1 MRMRFFWSCMERV
14 TSWCFMGQFLICAI
28 LVLDVMLKVSA
39 NSEGDALNFLK
50 NRLTDPAGVLQS
62 WDSTLV
68 NPCTWFHDT
77 CSNDNSVIR
86 IREIRQKYDM
96 VTYLLEYIYYPDQ
109 IALHFFCEE
118 ELPNNLV
125 RLDMLFQK
133 VVEFGIEIQTKDQNV
148 SCVAADRVKGRELN
162 WEKRYDTIIGT
173 AEGLVYLHEN
183 SKTRIIQRDIKASNI
198 LLDAKLRAKIIC
210 DNRYPKAIRLRQMNL
225 GRLGSLDALKI
236 GKVAR
241 SVALFQL
248 H

>member
-86 IREIRQKYDM
+86 
-96 VTYLLEYIYYPDQ
+96 VLER
-109 IALHFFCEE
+109 F
-118 ELPNNLV
+118 
-125 RLDMLFQK
+125 
-133 VVEFGIEIQTKDQNV
+133 
-148 SCVAADRVKGRELN
+148 
-162 WEKRYDTIIGT
+162 
-173 AEGLVYLHEN
+173 
-183 SKTRIIQRDIKASNI
+183 
-198 LLDAKLRAKIIC
+198 
-210 DNRYPKAIRLRQMNL
+210 
-225 GRLGSLDALKI
+225 
-236 GKVAR
+236 AR
-241 SVALFQL
+241 NMIW
-248 H
+248 